1 MWWCKVLFFKHMY
14 IFPDIV
20 ILDFSLRVG
29 WEELGDDNRVLDE
42 VSNVHGHLVDACV
55 VEFFYVV
62 KGAFVVVS
70 HEVHR
75 YTLTAETTTS
85 ADPKRNK

>member
-1 MWWCKVLFFKHMY
+1 MTTGF
-14 IFPDIV
+14 
-20 ILDFSLRVG
+20 
-29 WEELGDDNRVLDE
+29 LDE

-55 VEFFYVV
+55 VEFLYIV

-75 YTLTAETTTS
+75 NTLTAETTTPT
-85 ADPKRNK
+85 DPKRHK